1 MWPPTGV
8 GLAISLASS
17 DTSQGRGHCVSQRSH
32 LLDKISQDKRKKEKK
47 KKEKKK
53 EKNVKGFFSS
63 CFYFKLFQTYEFH
76 LKAQS

>member
-1 MWPPTGV
+1 M
-8 GLAISLASS
+8 
-17 DTSQGRGHCVSQRSH
+17 SQRSH